1 MISSLFINKDV
12 LHYIPQINRNMVKIS
27 YLAIPLIA
35 SAILSTAQ
43 AGLCSYTACI
53 ATCPAMAMAA
63 PPGLFQYTFQAC
75 MASCTWM
82 LSPACP

>member
-1 MISSLFINKDV
+1 MIPSLSFSSLRTPILAMPTKSIAWIAIPIISSAL
-12 LHYIPQINRNMVKIS
+12 
-27 YLAIPLIA
+27 
-35 SAILSTAQ
+35 LSTAQ
-43 AGLCSYTACI
+43 AGLASYTACV

-82 LSPACP
+82 LSPTCP